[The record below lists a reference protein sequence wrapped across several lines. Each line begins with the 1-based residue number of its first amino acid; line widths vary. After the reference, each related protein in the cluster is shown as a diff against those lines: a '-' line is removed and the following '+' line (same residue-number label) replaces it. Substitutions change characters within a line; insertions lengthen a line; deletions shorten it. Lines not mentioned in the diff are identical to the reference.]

1 MEPSTTIRLA
11 NNLSNI
17 IAVKEAGNNVQQY
30 LELIKNKPKDFL
42 IISGDDDL
50 ALNVVLAGAS
60 GVISVIGQAFPK
72 EFSTLINHGLKGKN
86 KEAYNIHYKLMD
98 VINLIF
104 SENNPAG
111 IKAVLKALKL
121 ANLEVRLPLVTASEE
136 LQKEIVNFV
145 KNLE

>member
-1 MEPSTTIRLA
+1 
-11 NNLSNI
+11 
-17 IAVKEAGNNVQQY
+17 
-30 LELIKNKPKDFL
+30 
-42 IISGDDDL
+42 
-50 ALNVVLAGAS
+50 
-60 GVISVIGQAFPK
+60 
-72 EFSTLINHGLKGKN
+72 
-86 KEAYNIHYKLMD
+86 MD

-111 IKAVLKALKL
+111 IKAVLQVLKL